1 MAALNVRLP
10 DGSSLPFEPGVSLT
24 TVAETIGPGLAKAAL
39 AAKVDGELCD
49 LARTLDQDAEV
60 VFLTWRDDEG
70 KLVYRHSTA
79 HIMAQ
84 AVQRLFPEAKVTIGP
99 ALDDGRFYY
108 DFDVEKPFTPEDLQK
123 IEVEMAKI
131 IRENQ
136 VFRRAEVEADEA
148 RKLFA
153 DEPYKL
159 EMIGELAD
167 KGESLSVY
175 FNDHGGDGPAWYDLC
190 RGPAHVPST
199 GKIGEVKLLTSS
211 GAYWRGDSD
220 NKMLQRIYGTS
231 FPDRKQLK
239 QYLELREQ
247 AEARDH
253 RKLGRELDLVWFND
267 VAPACPFFFPKGA
280 FIYNRLVD
288 MMRSLYRKYG
298 YDEVITPQVMDVDLW
313 HKSGHWDAYR
323 ENMYFVELDGRMH
336 AVKPMNCPSHA
347 IMFGSRLHSYRDL
360 PVRYADFGRLHRYE
374 PSGVTAGLTRVRSFA
389 QDDAHIFCT
398 EEQVEAE
405 VNAFI
410 DMLLEVYHL
419 FAFED
424 VKIDLSTRPEKSV
437 GSDEMWSLATR
448 LLDEA
453 LTRRGVEFNIAEGEG
468 AFYGPK
474 IDFMVSDA
482 LQRRHQLGTCQLDF
496 QMPERFGL
504 EYVTADDG
512 RAQPVMVHRAVLGSI
527 ERFMGILIEHTG
539 GSFPLWLAPVQVT
552 VIPISDEHRDYAES
566 VASRLRESGYRVEV
580 DRGDDRMQAKI
591 AIAETQHLPYM
602 LVCGDREVESGQVA
616 VRARGRQNLGPM
628 PIETFLER
636 IGPEG
641 AFPPL

>member
-1 MAALNVRLP
+1 MAAITVRLP
-10 DGSSLPFEPGVSLT
+10 DGSALPFEPGVSLT
-24 TVAETIGPGLAKAAL
+24 TVAEAIGPGLAKAAL
-39 AAKVDGELCD
+39 AAKVDGATCD
-49 LARTLDQDAEV
+49 LSRTLEHDAEV

-70 KLVYRHSTA
+70 KFVYRHSTA

-99 ALDDGRFYY
+99 ALEDGRFYY
-108 DFDVEKPFTPEDLQK
+108 DFDVAKPFTPEDLRA
-123 IEVEMAKI
+123 IEEEMARV
-131 IRENQ
+131 IREGQ
-136 VFRRAEVEADEA
+136 AFRRAEVTVDEA
-148 RKLFA
+148 RELFA
-153 DEPYKL
+153 SEPYKL
-159 EMIGELAD
+159 EMIDELAEKGEL
-167 KGESLSVY
+167 LTVY
-175 FNDHGGDGPAWYDLC
+175 FNDRDGGPAWYDLC

-199 GKIGEVKLLTSS
+199 AKIGEVKLLTSS
-211 GAYWRGDSD
+211 GAYWRGDSN

-239 QYLELREQ
+239 AYLELREQ

-288 MMRSLYRKYG
+288 LMRSLYLKYG
-298 YDEVITPQVMDVDLW
+298 YEEVITPQILDVEMW

-323 ENMYFVELDGRMH
+323 ENMYFVELDGRTH

-374 PSGVTAGLTRVRSFA
+374 ASGVTAGLTRVRSFA

-398 EEQVEAE
+398 EDQVEGE

-419 FAFED
+419 FGFED

-437 GSDEMWSLATR
+437 GSDEMWELATR

-453 LTRRGVEFNIAEGEG
+453 LTRRGVEFHVAEGEG

-539 GSFPLWLAPVQVT
+539 GNFPVWLAPVQVV
-552 VIPISDEHRDYAES
+552 VIPIADEHKPYAEK
-566 VASRLRESGYRVEV
+566 VAAKLRRAGCRVEV
-580 DRGDDRMQAKI
+580 DAGGDRMQAKI
-591 AIAETQHLPYM
+591 AVAETQHVPYM
-602 LVCGDREVESGQVA
+602 LVCGDREAESGEVA
-616 VRARGRQNLGPM
+616 VRGRGRQNLGSAR
-628 PIETFLER
+628 IESFLER
-636 IGPEG
+636 IGSEG

>member
-1 MAALNVRLP
+1 MAGLTVHLP
-10 DGSSLPFEPGVSLT
+10 DGSALPFEPGVSLT
-24 TVAETIGPGLAKAAL
+24 TVAEAIGPGLAKAAL
-39 AAKVDGELCD
+39 AAKVDGETCD
-49 LARTLDQDAEV
+49 LSTTLDHDAEV

-99 ALDDGRFYY
+99 ALEDGRFYY
-108 DFDVEKPFTPEDLQK
+108 DFDVEKPFTPEDLRA
-123 IEVEMAKI
+123 IEEEMARV

-136 VFRRAEVEADEA
+136 SFRRAEVSVDEA
-148 RKLFA
+148 KELFA
-153 DEPYKL
+153 TEPYKL

-167 KGESLSVY
+167 QGQTLSVY
-175 FNDHGGDGPAWYDLC
+175 FNDRDGEPAWYDLC
-190 RGPAHVPST
+190 RGPAHVPAT
-199 GKIGEVKLLTSS
+199 GKIGEVKLLASS
-211 GAYWRGDSD
+211 GAYWRGDSN
-220 NKMLQRIYGTS
+220 NKMLQRIYGTA

-239 QYLELREQ
+239 AYLELREQ

-298 YDEVITPQVMDVDLW
+298 YEEVITPQILDVEMW

-323 ENMYFVELDGRMH
+323 ENMYFVELDGRTH

-374 PSGVTAGLTRVRSFA
+374 ASGVTAGLTRVRSFA

-398 EEQVEAE
+398 EEQVEGE

-419 FAFED
+419 FVFED

-453 LTRRGVEFNIAEGEG
+453 LTRRGVEFHVAEGEG

-539 GSFPLWLAPVQVT
+539 GNFPVWLAPLQVV
-552 VIPISDEHRDYAES
+552 VIPISDEHRKYAEA
-566 VASRLRESGYRVEV
+566 VAAKLRAAGHRVEV
-580 DRGDDRMQAKI
+580 DTGQDRMQAKI
-591 AIAETQHLPYM
+591 AVAETQHVPYM
-602 LVCGDREVESGQVA
+602 LVCGDREAESGQVA
-616 VRARGRQNLGPM
+616 VRGRGRKNLGSER
-628 PIETFLER
+628 IESFLER
-636 IGPEG
+636 IGSEG
-641 AFPPL
+641 VFPPL